1 MSSPACGGSRGRSD
15 GCRRMVDDKYCIDI
29 LTQLNSAAAA
39 LEAVAWACST
49 STFAIA

>member
-1 MSSPACGGSRGRSD
+1 
-15 GCRRMVDDKYCIDI
+15 MVDDKYCIDI